1 MRKRFAY
8 LFAFSVIWCTF
19 WLIYS
24 VRVQTEQKL
33 VSGRVDA
40 QFITVSHAVPHKP
53 RPIYRFS
60 VIPGGAYSAD
70 ELAGARRT
78 DAPVALHYADFRS
91 DRAVLGTLT
100 SDSLMYVSYRK
111 ADRIYWTA
119 KKHRI
124 RKGEPV
130 LSDGAH
136 LARARCGNRLSFTPM
151 SPLMPGLQ
159 LPDEAFDAPEP
170 PQELTLPKA
179 PPLTPGFDGPD
190 LPFAMALPR
199 AESFP
204 TTEASRA
211 PVTPFGFF
219 PIIAP
224 IGFIGVPG
232 GGPVRSGTGATTG
245 VPVVVS
251 VPAGGV
257 LGTVP
262 EPATLTLIP
271 VGLGCLLIALKRR
284 RSGRSK

>member
-1 MRKRFAY
+1 MRKIGAY
-8 LFAFSVIWCTF
+8 LSAFSVIWCTF
-19 WLIYS
+19 WLIHS

-40 QFITVSHAVPHKP
+40 QFIAVSQTVPHRS

-60 VIPGGAYSAD
+60 VIPGGVYSAD
-70 ELAGARRT
+70 ELGGARRT

-100 SDSLMYVSYRK
+100 RDSLMYVSYRK

-124 RKGEPV
+124 RKGEAV
-130 LSDGAH
+130 LSDGTH

-159 LPDEAFDAPEP
+159 LPEEAFDAPEP
-170 PQELTLPKA
+170 PEELNLPKA

-190 LPFAMALPR
+190 LPLAMVLPR
-199 AESFP
+199 AETFP
-204 TTEASRA
+204 TTEATRS

-224 IGFIGVPG
+224 IGMIGVPG
-232 GGPVRSGTGATTG
+232 GGPARPGTGANTG
-245 VPVVVS
+245 IPGVIGAAP
-251 VPAGGV
+251 GGV
-257 LGTVP
+257 LGAVP

-271 VGLGCLLIALKRR
+271 AGLACLLIGLRRR
-284 RSGRSK
+284 RSRPTK